1 MVIVD
6 TSVWI
11 EAQRR
16 PAGEDA
22 TTLRSLLDADEVALA
37 LPVRIQL
44 LMGTAKQDRL
54 RARRAFSAL
63 PLIMP
68 TKASWQIIDR
78 WIDTAADAGYR
89 FSISDLLI
97 AALTHEVTGLVWS
110 RDKDFV
116 AMEKLGFVRC
126 Y

>member
-54 RARRAFSAL
+54 RVRRAFSAV

-97 AALTHEVTGLVWS
+97 AALTYEVTGLVWS
-110 RDKDFV
+110 LDKDFV
-116 AMEKLGFVRC
+116 AMEQLGFVRC

>member
-1 MVIVD
+1 M
-6 TSVWI
+6 WI

-44 LMGTAKQDRL
+44 LIGTAKQDRL
-54 RARRAFSAL
+54 RARRAFSAV

-89 FSISDLLI
+89 FSIADLLI
-97 AALTHEVTGLVWS
+97 AALTYEVTGLLWS
-110 RDKDFV
+110 LDKDFV